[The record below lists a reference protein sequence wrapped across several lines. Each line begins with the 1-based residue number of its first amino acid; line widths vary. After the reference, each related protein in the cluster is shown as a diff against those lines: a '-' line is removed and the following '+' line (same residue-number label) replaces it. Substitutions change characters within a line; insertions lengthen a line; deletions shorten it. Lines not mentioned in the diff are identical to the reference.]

1 MILKSLVLNPF
12 IKSFDKII
20 RYWRNW
26 ESIQVIRANREYFLS
41 FLATSCLYSVVSL
54 GKWSFWKEFNLILF
68 SICFRI
74 FCLKLIDEK
83 AQAVWVD
90 SIEKTFK
97 LAAYPV
103 THFIPLI
110 FFYTPWKRWKTSGYL
125 MFSGSIERDYW
136 YEMD

>member
-1 MILKSLVLNPF
+1 MSPL
-12 IKSFDKII
+12 IKLLLTEETGNQFKWSGQTGNIF
-20 RYWRNW
+20 
-26 ESIQVIRANREYFLS
+26 FLS

-54 GKWSFWKEFNLILF
+54 GKWSFWKEFNFILF

-74 FCLKLIDEK
+74 LCIKLIDEK
-83 AQAVWVD
+83 AQAVWVG

-110 FFYTPWKRWKTSGYL
+110 FFYTSWKRWKTSGYL